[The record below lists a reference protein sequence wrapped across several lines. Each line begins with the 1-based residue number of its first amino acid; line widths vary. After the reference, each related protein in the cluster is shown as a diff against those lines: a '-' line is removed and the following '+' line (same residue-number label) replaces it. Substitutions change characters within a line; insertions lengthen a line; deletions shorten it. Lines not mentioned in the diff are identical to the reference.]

1 MLQFI
6 LRRLGLVIPTF
17 IGITLLTF
25 AFVHMIPGDPVMIMA
40 GERGISPE
48 RHAQLL
54 AEMGLDKP
62 LWQQYAHYI
71 WGVLHGDL
79 GISLKSRIPV
89 WQEFVPRFKATLE
102 LGVCAMIFA
111 VAVGIPV
118 GVLAAV
124 KRGSIFDH
132 TAVGLALT
140 GYSMPIFWWG
150 MMLIMLVSVQLNLT
164 PVSGRISDTVFLDD
178 TLPLTGFMLID
189 TAIWGEQGDF
199 IDALMHMI
207 LPAIVLGTIPL
218 AVIVRMTRSSMLEV
232 LGEDYIRTAR
242 AKGLTRMRVIVIHAL
257 RNAMLPV
264 VTVIGLQVGT
274 LLAGAILTE
283 TIFSWP
289 GLGRW
294 LIDALQRRDYPVVQ
308 GGVLLVATM
317 IILVNLLVD
326 LLYGVVNPRIRHK
339 KYGVIMSQ
347 VTENKVITAPVPMTP
362 LQEFWHYFKRNKGA
376 VVGLVYV
383 AVMIVIAVFAN
394 FLAPYNPADQ
404 FRDSLLA
411 PPFWQEGGSLA
422 HLLGT
427 DDVGRDILSRL
438 MYGARLSLLVGC
450 LVVVLSLIL
459 GVVLGLVAGYFGGV
473 VDSIIM
479 RVVDIMLAL
488 PSLLLAL
495 VLVAIFGPSIVNAS
509 LALTFV
515 ALPHY
520 VRLTRAAVLVEVNR
534 DYVTASRVA
543 GAGAMRQMFV
553 NILPNCLAPLIV
565 QASLGFS
572 NAILD
577 MAALGFLGMGAQP
590 PTPEWGTMLSD
601 VLQFA
606 QSAWWVVTFP
616 GVAILL
622 TVLAFNLM
630 GDGLRDALDPK
641 LKQ

>member
-1 MLQFI
+1 
-6 LRRLGLVIPTF
+6 
-17 IGITLLTF
+17 
-25 AFVHMIPGDPVMIMA
+25 
-40 GERGISPE
+40 
-48 RHAQLL
+48 
-54 AEMGLDKP
+54 
-62 LWQQYAHYI
+62 
-71 WGVLHGDL
+71 
-79 GISLKSRIPV
+79 
-89 WQEFVPRFKATLE
+89 
-102 LGVCAMIFA
+102 
-111 VAVGIPV
+111 
-118 GVLAAV
+118 
-124 KRGSIFDH
+124 
-132 TAVGLALT
+132 
-140 GYSMPIFWWG
+140 
-150 MMLIMLVSVQLNLT
+150 
-164 PVSGRISDTVFLDD
+164 
-178 TLPLTGFMLID
+178 
-189 TAIWGEQGDF
+189 
-199 IDALMHMI
+199 
-207 LPAIVLGTIPL
+207 
-218 AVIVRMTRSSMLEV
+218 
-232 LGEDYIRTAR
+232 
-242 AKGLTRMRVIVIHAL
+242 
-257 RNAMLPV
+257 
-264 VTVIGLQVGT
+264 
-274 LLAGAILTE
+274 
-283 TIFSWP
+283 
-289 GLGRW
+289 
-294 LIDALQRRDYPVVQ
+294 
-308 GGVLLVATM
+308 
-317 IILVNLLVD
+317 
-326 LLYGVVNPRIRHK
+326 
-339 KYGVIMSQ
+339 MSQ
-347 VTENKVITAPVPMTP
+347 ITENKVVAAPVPMTP

-376 VVGLVYV
+376 VVGLAYV
-383 AVMIVIAVFAN
+383 AVMIIIAVFAN

-404 FRDSLLA
+404 FRDALLA
-411 PPFWQEGGSLA
+411 PPFWQEGGSVS

-459 GVVLGLVAGYFGGV
+459 GVVLGLVSGYFGGV
-473 VDSIIM
+473 VDSVIM

-509 LALTFV
+509 IALTFV

-543 GAGAMRQMFV
+543 GAGAMRQMFI